1 MRIYETGILNLNIF
15 TKFHSEFG
23 AFGYNIRKNMPPQQN
38 KKQWQIIWP
47 RTMNDIVEVCT
58 LLYIE

>member
-38 KKQWQIIWP
+38 KKQ
-47 RTMNDIVEVCT
+47 
-58 LLYIE
+58 